1 MSKNKNI
8 KEKIKKLF
16 GEIMDIKL
24 EKVSIDKK
32 DILYKLLQYSL
43 FEESATDLNELNEY
57 AEFEY
62 KWFDSYFIE
71 DDRYAYFIKSDEK
84 LLGFVMVNTYL
95 ENKKDIEGHSIAE
108 FMVIPKY
115 RRKNIGKKVAIE
127 VFEKFKGYWEVKPSL
142 GSNQAYM
149 FWENVIKE
157 YTNNNYKF
165 ENDIFVFNN

>member
-8 KEKIKKLF
+8 KEKIKKLL

-71 DDRYAYFIKSDEK
+71 DDRYAYFIKS
-84 LLGFVMVNTYL
+84 
-95 ENKKDIEGHSIAE
+95 
-108 FMVIPKY
+108 
-115 RRKNIGKKVAIE
+115 
-127 VFEKFKGYWEVKPSL
+127 
-142 GSNQAYM
+142 
-149 FWENVIKE
+149 
-157 YTNNNYKF
+157 
-165 ENDIFVFNN
+165 